1 MNSGEFRVV
10 QTISKETLLCMYG
23 GQSQSVQGLISVISD
38 DLTAWL
44 SSEGSLFD
52 YKPPYQNSFVTE
64 IETMHSSGLKDLL
77 KSAIQNHASLASLNF
92 IEEDA
97 EDEYSVSKDKS
108 SPLSTRWIK
117 KVKGKVLE
125 HDNNLKKNFNFK
137 IGKIHSYHY
146 VSNHYVAN
154 LAAMNPARVNASW
167 NEAKK
172 LLWDLS
178 VVRDYSFDLTQKELI
193 VFMPEFDEV
202 SYTDKQYKDAQDY
215 LSLYEEEADKKEIV
229 LIATSSPEKAA
240 KRLLIA
246 A

>member
-1 MNSGEFRVV
+1 
-10 QTISKETLLCMYG
+10 
-23 GQSQSVQGLISVISD
+23 
-38 DLTAWL
+38 
-44 SSEGSLFD
+44 
-52 YKPPYQNSFVTE
+52 
-64 IETMHSSGLKDLL
+64 
-77 KSAIQNHASLASLNF
+77 
-92 IEEDA
+92 
-97 EDEYSVSKDKS
+97 
-108 SPLSTRWIK
+108 
-117 KVKGKVLE
+117 
-125 HDNNLKKNFNFK
+125 
-137 IGKIHSYHY
+137 
-146 VSNHYVAN
+146 
-154 LAAMNPARVNASW
+154 MNPARVNASW